1 MDYNVITV
9 LGPTATGKT
18 KLSAQ
23 IAYNFN
29 GEIISADSRQVYK
42 GMDLGTG
49 KDYEDYIIDHTKIP
63 YHLIDII
70 DPSEEFNAFLFKEY
84 FKNAY
89 NQITVRS
96 KLPVICG
103 GTGFYL
109 SSVIQNYK
117 LKLKDDNFKTEFE
130 KLSLEELKS
139 LFLTLNKSPHNTTDL
154 LDKERI
160 ISALIILRSK
170 NDIYI
175 DTNEIKPLVIGVN
188 PGRNEIKIRISQRL
202 SKRLESGMIEEVKF
216 LMNKGI
222 SFEKMQFFG
231 LEYKYIALYLTGA
244 LNYNDMFQKLNS
256 AIQNFAKRQMTWF
269 RKMEKEGIKINWID
283 SNDYSQAKILIEN
296 VGFRS
301 N

>member
-89 NQITVRS
+89 NQITDRS

-117 LKLKDDNFKTEFE
+117 LNLKDDNFKIEFE

-160 ISALIILRSK
+160 ISALMILRSK

>member
-89 NQITVRS
+89 NQITDRS

-117 LKLKDDNFKTEFE
+117 LNLKDDNFKIEFE

-160 ISALIILRSK
+160 ISALMILRSK

-296 VGFRS
+296 AGFRS